1 MLALASRL
9 GETCPVLLVRV
20 QLPDRPGALGTV
32 ATAMGRAGADISAM
46 EIVEK
51 GEGCV
56 IDDFMLTI
64 PAGALVD
71 LLVSE
76 CNELDDVE
84 VLWVSRWPES
94 WGIEGDIE
102 LLNAMASQ
110 PSRSAQLLTERAPVV
125 FRSQWAALLEQPS
138 GRMLHGS
145 AQSPDFLPE
154 HGSWLG
160 ALDQLHTVLLPAGW
174 LPQWPETVAA
184 VVPCNHRCLVVG
196 RQGGPDFLDSELRR
210 LSHLAALS

>member
-71 LLVSE
+71 LLV
-76 CNELDDVE
+76 
-84 VLWVSRWPES
+84 R
-94 WGIEGDIE
+94 
-102 LLNAMASQ
+102 
-110 PSRSAQLLTERAPVV
+110 
-125 FRSQWAALLEQPS
+125 
-138 GRMLHGS
+138 
-145 AQSPDFLPE
+145 
-154 HGSWLG
+154 
-160 ALDQLHTVLLPAGW
+160 LLP
-174 LPQWPETVAA
+174 
-184 VVPCNHRCLVVG
+184 
-196 RQGGPDFLDSELRR
+196 RR
-210 LSHLAALS
+210 YPALAAQFERRRFSRG